1 MSLEVGTGISSVESA
16 RFVLFCFVLF
26 CFVLFCF
33 VLFCFV
39 LFCFVLFCR
48 SRARAPQRR
57 RVWWVGSSLT
67 TEKRMRSA
75 GPPNTF
81 FYFCF
86 FSHPTFSEGH
96 NAIAAVFEVPPLQLY
111 PCALPFA

>member
-1 MSLEVGTGISSVESA
+1 M
-16 RFVLFCFVLF
+16 
-26 CFVLFCF
+26 
-33 VLFCFV
+33 
-39 LFCFVLFCR
+39 
-48 SRARAPQRR
+48 
-57 RVWWVGSSLT
+57 GSSLT